1 MVDSAMMIPGLTEV
15 ARALSLHAFR
25 QQVLAN
31 DLANAH
37 SPGFVARDVDT
48 TTSFAD
54 TLEQTLPLRASETGA
69 VPISTAAP
77 SDSDDDAIITSPVLA
92 GSEGS
97 GVDPDATMAEIAA
110 NALSYQAIATAAGSE
125 IALAKTGIMG

>member
-1 MVDSAMMIPGLTEV
+1 MVDGAMMIPGLTEV

-48 TTSFAD
+48 TSFAD
-54 TLEQTLPLRASETGA
+54 TLDQTLSLRPPDASA
-69 VPISTAAP
+69 APISTAAT
-77 SDSDDDAIITSPVLA
+77 SDSDVDTIVTAPVLA

-110 NALSYQAIATAAGSE
+110 NALSYQAISTAAGGE
-125 IALAKTGIMG
+125 ITLAKTGLMG

>member
-37 SPGFVARDVDT
+37 SPGFVARDVD

>member
-1 MVDSAMMIPGLTEV
+1 MVDGAMMIPGLTEV

-48 TTSFAD
+48 TSFAD
-54 TLEQTLPLRASETGA
+54 TLDQTLSLRPSDASA
-69 VPISTAAP
+69 APISTADQP
-77 SDSDDDAIITSPVLA
+77 DSGVDTIVTAPVLA

-110 NALSYQAIATAAGSE
+110 NALSYQAIATAAGGE
-125 IALAKTGIMG
+125 ITLAKTGLMG

>member
-1 MVDSAMMIPGLTEV
+1 MMIPGLTEV

-48 TTSFAD
+48 SFAD
-54 TLEQTLPLRASETGA
+54 TLDQTLPLRAADASDA
-69 VPISTAAP
+69 SISTAAP
-77 SDSDDDAIITSPVLA
+77 SSDSDVDTIVTSPVLA

-125 IALAKTGIMG
+125 IALAKTGLMG